1 MPDRTSRFGRPEKG
15 RSTRNRPRKN
25 GGTPCQHAPIPA
37 IALTLLLT
45 AACDDT
51 PVAPADRRPPP
62 TPAEGLTV
70 EESVALFR
78 GITRLSF
85 ADANALHPGS
95 LLIECPKGGQ
105 VEVIETIEE
114 FQADGGR
121 PEMDVAFTIVPTRCR
136 MRSQGNLFIVDGNPS
151 LRIDMHLEEGR
162 LGFREVVY
170 ITGTIAGD
178 LGWQLHNRSG
188 VCPILGTLDAWA
200 SVVPDPDSRDSSG
213 YFTGSVCGH
222 EVKIDTSELLQP
234 PPFAA

>member
-1 MPDRTSRFGRPEKG
+1 MSARTM
-15 RSTRNRPRKN
+15 
-25 GGTPCQHAPIPA
+25 PA
-37 IALTLLLT
+37 IALALALA

-51 PVAPADRRPPP
+51 PVAPADRPPP
-62 TPAEGLTV
+62 DPVEGLSA

-85 ADANALHPGS
+85 ADADALHPGS
-95 LLIECPKGGQ
+95 LVVECPKGGQ

-114 FQADGGR
+114 FQADGGS
-121 PEMDVAFTIVPTRCR
+121 PEMDVAFTILPTQCR

-151 LRIDMHLEEGR
+151 LRTEMHLEAGR

-170 ITGTIAGD
+170 ISGTIIGD
-178 LGWQLHNRSG
+178 LSWQLHLRSG
-188 VCPILGTLDAWA
+188 GCPIAGTLDAWA
-200 SVVPDPDSRDSSG
+200 SVVPDPDSHGSG

-234 PPFAA
+234 PPFPA